1 LRPAGEQDRIARDLV
16 ANAGGEL
23 DPELL
28 YYQGA
33 WLGYCGKN
41 QAALQLLQSAVER
54 SYCAYTNLLNDPMLA
69 KLRADQAFNKVL
81 TEASACQDAVKSL
94 GPNAAK

>member
-1 LRPAGEQDRIARDLV
+1 M
-16 ANAGGEL
+16 
-23 DPELL
+23 
-28 YYQGA
+28 QGA

-54 SYCAYTNLLNDPMLA
+54 SYCAYSNLLNDPMLA
-69 KLRADQAFNKVL
+69 KLRADQAFDKVL

-94 GPNAAK
+94 EPKTAK